1 MASNNTIKIN
11 LDFSANTQ
19 NAKSA
24 IQDLSNSLN
33 SITASGLKGF
43 GDATVAEIQKGQD
56 AAARLKAI
64 LNESFNVNT
73 GKLDLG
79 RFQQS
84 MKRAGTDLQSLRVN
98 LQSLGPTG
106 VQAFTNLART
116 ITAAEIPVFRLNDKI
131 RKLGSTFA
139 NTMRWQIS
147 SSVLNMMVSSVQ
159 NAFQYAQ
166 DLNESLNNI
175 RIVTGYSAETMDE
188 FALHANK
195 AAKALSTTTNE
206 YAKASLIYFQQGLS
220 NAEVEKRTET
230 TIKLANVTGES
241 AETVSEWMTAIWNN
255 FDNGSKS
262 LEHYADV
269 MTALGAATASSSDEI
284 AGGLEK
290 FAAISKTIGLSYEYA
305 ASALA
310 TVTAVTRQSEDVVG
324 TAFKTI
330 FGRMEGLELGQTLD
344 DGVSLNKYS
353 EALSAVGV
361 QILDV
366 NGELKSMDT
375 ILNDLGS
382 RWDSLSQ
389 GQKVALAQV
398 VGGMRQ
404 YNQLIALMDNWDYF
418 QENLNT
424 AMGSQGE
431 LSRQADIY
439 AESWQAAMNN
449 VKSSAEE
456 MYGKLLDDETI
467 ITLIDGFAG
476 FLEIINDAIDGLGGM
491 KGVLFALGAVLTSV
505 FSDKIASSIS
515 TIALNFK
522 TMTKGGRAKIAEMKE
537 EAWNAATQG
546 QNVDTAEGN
555 ARSTQLNKEALLEK
569 EYQRIFANRSEIEQQ
584 IYRTKLNNL
593 KIQHEENIELG
604 KAVDQSKKLAAQNQN
619 KFQSSLSQS
628 KDYRLQI
635 LGKQSFASG
644 NSADAQ
650 AHNNKMIQNLAS
662 VSAKNANAR
671 HFVMNLKKELDAGL
685 MTTEKFNAK
694 IRELYSILK
703 QDTNDPE
710 EIKELDA
717 AMQEAANSANYAEQQ
732 QREFEESL
740 KKTGKQAKMTYQE
753 MNSLPPPKIS
763 WEQALVG
770 VANAAMQAGMAI
782 SALSSIGDT
791 LTNDELSGWEK
802 LEQILM
808 SLSMLVPSLVSI
820 FKAFNS
826 ERWEQVTATWA
837 QVAAEAAL
845 KKVQGNG
852 DLDLKNN
859 FRKNEDGSWDFIT
872 KDKKGKETASRVT
885 DKTQL
890 DQLNKGEYSNIKLT
904 KNQSGQVFGGGKI
917 GNFKAAFKGGLGKM
931 AGGAAL
937 IAAGIAV
944 AAGTIYTFYKVINKE
959 NEEAQRAEK
968 RAKAL
973 ADELAKT
980 KQRYEEL
987 KQSMSQYKEGVDGL
1001 KQLTKGTLE
1010 YSEAISKANEEALK
1024 LIKNNPEL
1032 KYTYDEDGLIK
1043 LDEDALKKVQEKEFK
1058 KTQALQAASLR
1069 AEAEALRQRQEA
1081 NQQKHLRSV
1090 GDRTGAIAS
1099 GALGGGLGGA
1109 GTGALI
1115 GAGIG
1120 MLGGPLLAGIGALIG
1135 AGIGIIGGAITG
1147 GVTGQVDDRETQA
1160 MEALYNKFNE
1170 MQEAGQNTEALR
1182 SEEGIAKALKE
1193 AGFGDMVEALTDNVD
1208 ATYELMESNYQMLEN
1223 EKLALKETINAKN
1236 SDNKTYA
1243 DSLYKQAIQNEATR
1257 NIKNRD
1263 AEWQKQYDKNVKTLL
1278 EDGTYLNENLWNTY
1292 LKSVYGE
1299 DIELEKEQ
1307 EGAYRVRDRGGD
1319 YASIE
1324 RYNAQAG
1331 KWEFQSEIHENDAL
1345 AEITTNQRANL
1356 TPKEIAD
1363 MEEKFAK
1370 QSAELYKAGIKNLQ
1384 ERVDLIA
1391 AAAET
1396 ENNAIKNVS
1405 DFNKQEIEKIRQ
1417 AGFNVDKALK
1427 NREDGIKNIKEGL
1440 LSTLEKDTFNTL
1452 ADELDKLSE
1461 NEMREIQSIIIQ
1473 VMDNAGPNA
1482 LANLELLLSEYNNE
1496 QKLLF
1501 IEAAK
1506 SIEDWSAPGV
1516 MEQLLIK
1523 VEELAKRDN
1532 IVIDIDK
1539 SNPALQSFA
1548 NEMAEAALKAQD
1560 LAQAVEKMSK
1570 RISAAIKDLK
1580 DQNIGDI
1587 ISEDAYNKLIANYS
1601 YLSKYFIKTID
1612 GYQITIGS
1620 EQLQKDLLRSE
1631 MANVKKILS
1640 NNQAAKLTFQNAYE
1654 NIQLVDDISTIRS
1667 STSSFTDKKQQIVD
1681 LYNNGLINDIM
1692 LEHLGEN
1699 INNII
1704 NSTNEE
1710 DFNAFLNNLERNIT
1724 DQGNSGYEDAIN
1736 IAIDM
1741 YRKLNPRANIEEI
1754 EKYLNTL
1761 PIPSE
1766 QIAEHIEQ
1774 WRGDI
1779 ALDNWTYFIEDIL
1792 GGKQIEYSK
1801 ENVEELQN
1809 SFSKLNDKSFT
1820 SAQLISNLSDQMSK
1834 LSARSQFLENNTP
1847 QLLDEDVLAN
1857 MNSEDRWKYYE
1868 GLKAY
1873 RDELKETVE
1882 ALEEID
1888 RQMADSIL
1896 KAFQDWSNEFDK
1908 INKKAEYFESIVDNY
1923 RSIVDLT
1930 RGFTNIDRSVIKA
1943 LDDAAIAA
1951 SETKMANA
1959 KNRYEALLKSKATI
1973 EDEMRAAAANDIGG
1987 NKEYWQKQLDEIN
2000 SMVEQ
2005 AHTDYLNSWK
2015 TTLEAAANAYKNTIE
2030 EMFNEFEKQ
2039 MTGTFGTYDKMLETY
2054 EQQKKISKLYLAD
2067 YEKIYELSKLT
2078 RNIEQKIDETDN
2090 LKTKASLRK
2099 LQEQI
2104 NILSQDD
2111 TQMSKYQLEYLQKQY
2126 DLQLAQIALEEAQ
2139 NAKHQVRLQRTASG
2153 SWGYVYTADDSKIN
2167 EAQQNYEDKIFE
2179 IQQLNAEYIEQ
2190 MTDLYLQLEGEFVE
2204 KLKEIYLATDLTE
2217 AEREAAIE
2225 QANAYY
2231 TQSLTYYSE
2240 QLGLAIDNN
2249 NKLYQS
2255 DTAEYE
2261 NAIGKKLTENTNFA
2275 NSFDKDVVGTIKGG
2289 YDSIEERISDFL
2301 EKLGSVDDAY
2311 NSEEG
2316 ATNSLMGQLQHTYE
2330 EYRDK
2335 TNKILDKAGTDFEDL
2350 GKDIKKAVGNDTS
2363 GIIGELADLKLSSSN
2378 TVGSMITDIG
2388 NIASATKT
2396 AADNMIAQYSRIMK
2410 KYQDMC
2416 ELTGKQYNA
2425 NIDADEKYETD
2436 QEEFNQEYF
2445 NELDNTAANNF
2456 YRAKEA
2462 WLSGADWSEVADI
2475 LYRTTSNKYWAGS
2488 KDETPQQQKEKEAKE
2503 YFAQMGV
2510 DGFEKEQPEPK
2521 VKVELDDANKSKD
2534 IVESLFIDKGYG
2546 LNKRID
2552 LGQWGANLKSPEES
2566 AEEFADKTMSY
2577 NNETYYSFDD
2587 GVTWYKLSDIK
2598 TETSE
2603 KEFYDLRSG
2612 TVKSTV
2618 DNFYIP
2624 ENTKYYKLNLELL
2637 AKEFK
2642 RKEKEKMDK
2651 LYDSKM
2657 ILASDEY
2664 FSFYRDLQSLP
2675 SLDNIS
2681 DYPGYPGFVNAGGY
2695 LVKKEDL
2702 KSKHTSTDDY
2712 LNRYYS
2718 YYVPKGT
2725 AVYPIPSLD
2734 TGGYTGAWGPEGRWA
2749 MLHQKEIVLNAT
2761 DTENFLSAI
2770 GILRS
2775 IVEMIDLRAATNAFN
2790 SSTLRA
2796 QNISTQSQILEQ
2808 QVTIHAE
2815 FPNVIDHYEIETAL
2829 NDIVNSASQYANR
2842 KI

>member
-1 MASNNTIKIN
+1 MANNNHRIKVE
-11 LDFSANTQ
+11 LDFSADTKA
-19 NAKSA
+19 AKSA
-24 IQDLSNSLN
+24 IQELSKSLN
-33 SITASGLKGF
+33 SISEGKFSGI
-43 GDATVAEIQKGQD
+43 GDVLAKDLQEGQK
-56 AAARLKAI
+56 AAAQLKAI
-64 LNESFNVNT
+64 LNESFNVDT

-79 RFQQS
+79 RFQQA
-84 MKRAGTDLQSLRVN
+84 MKKANTNLNSLRYN
-98 LQSLGPTG
+98 LQGLGPVG
-106 VQAFTNLART
+106 VDTFINLSRS
-116 ITAAEIPVFRLNDKI
+116 ITMAEIPVFRLNDKI
-131 RKLGSTFA
+131 KKLGATFA

-147 SSVLNMMVSSVQ
+147 SSVLNMMVGAVQ

-166 DLNESLNNI
+166 DLNESLTNI
-175 RIVTGYSAETMDE
+175 RIVTGYSAEAMDE
-188 FALHANK
+188 FASHANK

-220 NAEVEKRTET
+220 DAEVEKRTAT

-241 AETVSEWMTAIWNN
+241 AETVSEWMTAVWNN
-255 FDNGSKS
+255 FDDGSKA

-290 FAAISKTIGLSYEYA
+290 FAAIAKTIGLSYEYA

-344 DGVSLNKYS
+344 DGVTLNKYS
-353 EALSAVGV
+353 EALSSVGV

-366 NGELKSMDT
+366 NGELKDMDT
-375 ILNDLGS
+375 ILNDLGG

-404 YNQLIALMDNWDYF
+404 YNQLIALMDNWEYF
-418 QENLNT
+418 QENLTT
-424 AMGSQGE
+424 ATNSSGE
-431 LSRQADIY
+431 LNRQADIY
-439 AESWQAAMNN
+439 AESWQAASDK
-449 VKSSAEE
+449 VQATLEE
-456 MYGKLLDDETI
+456 MYNKLLNDDTFVD
-467 ITLIDGFAG
+467 LINGFAD
-476 FLEIINDAIDGLGGM
+476 FLELINDAIDSIGGL

-505 FSDKIASSIS
+505 FSDKIIKSLS
-515 TIALNFK
+515 TMSLNFQ
-522 TMTKGGRAKIAEMKE
+522 TMTKKGRERIQQMKQEAYDQAAQSIHDSSPAMSARITAVVQESKLEDAFQKKLSKQSEIQQAIYRAEIETLKVRMKKNTE
-537 EAWNAATQG
+537 LGES
-546 QNVDTAEGN
+546 VD
-555 ARSTQLNKEALLEK
+555 LLKKEAD
-569 EYQRIFANRSEIEQQ
+569 QQ
-584 IYRTKLNNL
+584 KKNFQQAL
-593 KIQHEENIELG
+593 
-604 KAVDQSKKLAAQNQN
+604 SKKGQHSH
-619 KFQSSLSQS
+619 FTT
-628 KDYRLQI
+628 
-635 LGKQSFASG
+635 LGSALENFDGSG
-644 NSADAQ
+644 TEGAN
-650 AHNNKMIQNLAS
+650 
-662 VSAKNANAR
+662 AKNAKILEG
-671 HFVMNLKKELDAGL
+671 LKGISNKNTIAKKTVKELQDALEAGTL
-685 MTTEKFNAK
+685 SIEQFEKGIQKIYGALSKDLSKSDRYKDEVKEIDAALDNATNA
-694 IRELYSILK
+694 
-703 QDTNDPE
+703 TNDY
-710 EIKELDA
+710 IQANKEL
-717 AMQEAANSANYAEQQ
+717 EAELEKTAQATNDLEQKMND
-732 QREFEESL
+732 L
-740 KKTGKQAKMTYQE
+740 K
-753 MNSLPPPKIS
+753 LPPLT
-763 WEQALVG
+763 WEEKLVG
-770 VANAAMQAGMAI
+770 IANAAMQAGMAI

-826 ERWEQVTATWA
+826 ERWEQVTTTWA

-859 FRKNEDGSWDFIT
+859 FRKNKDGSWDFIT

-904 KNQSGQVFGGGKI
+904 KNQSGQVFGGGKF
-917 GNFKAAFKGGLGKM
+917 GNFKAAFKGGAGKM
-931 AGGAAL
+931 MGGAAL

-1081 NQQKHLRSV
+1081 DQQKHLRSV

-1109 GTGALI
+1109 GAGALI

-1182 SEEGIAKALKE
+1182 TEEGIAKALKE

-1236 SDNKTYA
+1236 SDNKAYA
-1243 DSLYKQAIQNEATR
+1243 DSLYKQAMQNEATR

-1370 QSAELYKAGIKNLQ
+1370 QSAALYKAGIKNLQ

-1654 NIQLVDDISTIRS
+1654 NIQLVDNISTIRS

-1724 DQGNSGYEDAIN
+1724 DQGNSGYKDAIN

-1779 ALDNWTYFIEDIL
+1779 ALDNWTYFIEDVL

-1820 SAQLISNLSDQMSK
+1820 SAKLISNLSDQMSK
-1834 LSARSQFLENNTP
+1834 LSARSQFLENNAP

-1930 RGFTNIDRSVIKA
+1930 RGFTDIDRSVIKA

-1959 KNRYEALLKSKATI
+1959 KNRYKALLQSKAII

-2153 SWGYVYTADDSKIN
+2153 SWGYVYTADDSKID

-2289 YDSIEERISDFL
+2289 YDSIEQRISDFL

-2378 TVGSMITDIG
+2378 TAGSMITDIG

-2416 ELTGKQYNA
+2416 ELIGKQYNA

-2445 NELDNTAANNF
+2445 KELDNIAANNF

-2462 WLSGADWSEVADI
+2462 WLSGADWSEIADI
-2475 LYRTTSNKYWAGS
+2475 LYRTASNEYWAGS
-2488 KDETPQQQKEKEAKE
+2488 KDETPQQQKEREAKE

-2510 DGFEKEQPEPK
+2510 DGFEKEQPKPK
-2521 VKVELDDANKSKD
+2521 VKVKAETHYETKDLQKISSKVRNTGNYYEDYLGDELWDFHGMFEPSDYKSKY
-2534 IVESLFIDKGYG
+2534 IEGKQYFSLDGKNWFKVSD
-2546 LNKRID
+2546 
-2552 LGQWGANLKSPEES
+2552 
-2566 AEEFADKTMSY
+2566 F
-2577 NNETYYSFDD
+2577 ETYMIPGFDFYDISTEDGKAYIYDIDESKEVKYSNEGFLTTQDSVNNLPYDVGFVLENIYGDTSTRLVRKYDPDEKMGKFVKVDNHDQKFSFDD
-2587 GVTWYKLSDIK
+2587 IFSWLNG
-2598 TETSE
+2598 E
-2603 KEFYDLRSG
+2603 K
-2612 TVKSTV
+2612 
-2618 DNFYIP
+2618 
-2624 ENTKYYKLNLELL
+2624 
-2637 AKEFK
+2637 
-2642 RKEKEKMDK
+2642 
-2651 LYDSKM
+2651 
-2657 ILASDEY
+2657 
-2664 FSFYRDLQSLP
+2664 SLTF
-2675 SLDNIS
+2675 N
-2681 DYPGYPGFVNAGGY
+2681 
-2695 LVKKEDL
+2695 
-2702 KSKHTSTDDY
+2702 
-2712 LNRYYS
+2712 
-2718 YYVPKGT
+2718 
-2725 AVYPIPSLD
+2725 
-2734 TGGYTGAWGPEGRWA
+2734 TGGYTGTWGTEGRWA